1 MRKPDDYFKAKKI
14 KLEVTFNGKILR
26 WDLTDIAGITIR
38 NDGRLVYI
46 ENNINQG
53 YVRQINSE
61 KETILES
68 NFVEGTL

>member
-1 MRKPDDYFKAKKI
+1 MRRPDDYFKAKKVI
-14 KLEVTFNGKILR
+14 LEVTFNGKNLK

-38 NDGRLVYI
+38 NDGKLVYI
-46 ENNINQG
+46 ENNSHQG

-61 KETILES
+61 KETVLES